1 MMSKYSVVRATI
13 GEAIKQQ
20 AMTVLTAMCSAF
32 HAAFTSRCYP
42 LVVVMKTPGHSQ
54 WKPESTLLICRYRLP
69 CWSLSRTLSM
79 SPDKL

>member
-20 AMTVLTAMCSAF
+20 AMTVLTAMCCAF

-42 LVVVMKTPGHSQ
+42 LVVVMKTPGQPMETRIDPSDLSV
-54 WKPESTLLICRYRLP
+54 PFTLLVVTADLINVFR
-69 CWSLSRTLSM
+69 
-79 SPDKL
+79 